1 MSRMQAAREAA
12 GLSVAYV
19 ADQLARHP
27 QSITRWEQ
35 GQHTPPRACLVTM
48 AQLYGVPV
56 ADLVDA

>member
-12 GLSVAYV
+12 GLSVAHV
-19 ADQLARHP
+19 PDRLSRHP

-35 GQHTPPRACLVTM
+35 GQHTPPRACLVTL

-56 ADLVDA
+56 TELVD